1 MIVKGKATVVKHTGS
16 HYMLSQLP
24 QWNLFPAVLR
34 GKIRLK
40 GSSATNPVAV
50 GDIVLFEAEVPD
62 EAVIAGDCTIVPEVS
77 AEGISVEG
85 DRFVGL
91 EYVTLESPV
100 AITAVEPRRNY
111 IIRKSTN
118 LSRQSH
124 IIASNL
130 DRAFLVVTLDFP
142 QVKLPFLDRL
152 LVTCEVYNVP
162 ATIVLNKCDLYG
174 PEHEDM
180 RVAFH
185 EIYEGAGYPVI
196 EVSAHTGE
204 GVDLLRDVVSGKVLP
219 DGTPNE
225 EYNSAKPVVSLFSGV
240 SGVGKS
246 SLIKALDP
254 SLEPRVG
261 EISDAHEQGRHTTT
275 FYEMY
280 RVSSCHS
287 EPSTCHSELSTCHS
301 EPSTCHS
308 ELVEESNGGFI
319 VDTPGLRG
327 FGLVDLKKEEIAL
340 YFPEMLRVS
349 DDCRFAPCTH
359 THEPGCAVKEAVE
372 NGDITYDRYSSYL
385 GMLEEEGKYR

>member
-1 MIVKGKATVVKHTGS
+1 MKVGKNHPPLYVEFVDNQRVVFVDAKRFIVKIMIVRGQATVVKHTGS
-16 HYMLSQLP
+16 HYMLSVLP
-24 QWNLFPAVLR
+24 KWELFPAVLR

-40 GSSATNPVAV
+40 GSTATNPVAV
-50 GDIVLFEAEVPD
+50 GDVVDFEAD
-62 EAVIAGDCTIVPEVS
+62 IPEVGEHGPGLA
-77 AEGISVEG
+77 AESVTSENPA
-85 DRFVGL
+85 V
-91 EYVTLESPV
+91 
-100 AITAVEPRRNY
+100 ITAVHPRRNY

-124 IIASNL
+124 IIAANL

-162 ATIVLNKCDLYG
+162 AVIVLNKCDLYG

-180 RVAFH
+180 RAAFH

-204 GVDLLRDVVSGKVLP
+204 GVDRLRDIVSGKILA
-219 DGTPNE
+219 DDTSNE
-225 EYNSAKPVVSLFSGV
+225 DYDPSRPYVSLFSGV

-280 RVSSCHS
+280 SLAS
-287 EPSTCHSELSTCHS
+287 
-301 EPSTCHS
+301 
-308 ELVEESNGGFI
+308 GGFI

-340 YFPEMLRVS
+340 YFPEMLQAAQN
-349 DDCRFAPCTH
+349 CRFAPCTH

-372 NGDITYDRYSSYL
+372 NGEISYDRYSSYL
-385 GMLEEEGKYR
+385 GMLDEEGKYR

>member
-50 GDIVLFEAEVPD
+50 GDVVHFEAD
-62 EAVIAGDCTIVPEVS
+62 VPEGQQLS
-77 AEGISVEG
+77 WESVN
-85 DRFVGL
+85 L
-91 EYVTLESPV
+91 ENPA

-185 EIYEGAGYPVI
+185 EIYEGAGYPII
-196 EVSAHTGE
+196 EVSAHTGD
-204 GVDLLRDVVSGKVLP
+204 GVDLLREVVSGKMLP
-219 DGTPNE
+219 DGTPNP
-225 EYNSAKPVVSLFSGV
+225 EYNPAKPVVSLFSGV

-254 SLEPRVG
+254 ALEPRVG

-280 RVSSCHS
+280 RVRTT
-287 EPSTCHSELSTCHS
+287 PSNSVS
-301 EPSTCHS
+301 
-308 ELVEESNGGFI
+308 EESDASEFSGTAGGDCGFI

-340 YFPEMLRVS
+340 YFPEMLKAAQ
-349 DDCRFAPCTH
+349 DCRFAPCTH

>member
-24 QWNLFPAVLR
+24 QWDLFPAVLR

-50 GDIVLFEAEVPD
+50 GDVVTFEIDAPD
-62 EAVIAGDCTIVPEVS
+62 GAVETS
-77 AEGISVEG
+77 AS
-85 DRFVGL
+85 L
-91 EYVTLESPV
+91 ENPA
-100 AITAVEPRRNY
+100 AITAVEPRKNY

-180 RVAFH
+180 RAAFH
-185 EIYEGAGYPVI
+185 EIYEGAGYPII

-219 DGTPNE
+219 DGTLNE
-225 EYNSAKPVVSLFSGV
+225 EYDPSKPVVSLFSGV

-254 SLEPRVG
+254 ALEPRVG

-280 RVSSCHS
+280 SLA
-287 EPSTCHSELSTCHS
+287 T
-301 EPSTCHS
+301 
-308 ELVEESNGGFI
+308 GGFI

-385 GMLEEEGKYR
+385 GMLDEEGKYR

>member
-1 MIVKGKATVVKHTGS
+1 MTKKGKATVVKHTGS
-16 HYMLSQLP
+16 HYLLAQLP
-24 QWNLFPAVLR
+24 DWNLFPAVLR

-50 GDIVLFEAEVPD
+50 GDVVTFEVD
-62 EAVIAGDCTIVPEVS
+62 VPECQEDGHVFFEDGS
-77 AEGISVEG
+77 RTDIAN
-85 DRFVGL
+85 L
-91 EYVTLESPV
+91 TLENPA
-100 AITAVEPRRNY
+100 AITAVEQRRNY

-162 ATIVLNKCDLYG
+162 AVIVLNKCDLYG

-180 RVAFH
+180 RTAFH
-185 EIYEGAGYPVI
+185 EIYEGAGYPVL

-204 GVDLLRDVVSGKVLP
+204 GVDVLREVVAGRLLP

-225 EYNSAKPVVSLFSGV
+225 SYDPETPVVSLFSGV

-254 SLEPRVG
+254 ALEPRVG

-280 RVSSCHS
+280 SLA
-287 EPSTCHSELSTCHS
+287 T
-301 EPSTCHS
+301 
-308 ELVEESNGGFI
+308 GGFI

-340 YFPEMLRVS
+340 YFPEMLKAS
-349 DDCRFAPCTH
+349 QDCRFAPCTH

-372 NGDITYDRYSSYL
+372 AGEITYDRYSSYL

>member
-1 MIVKGKATVVKHTGS
+1 MIIKGQATVVKHTGS
-16 HYMLSQLP
+16 HYLLSHLP
-24 QWNLFPAVLR
+24 KWELFPAVLR

-40 GSSATNPVAV
+40 GSNATNPVAV
-50 GDIVLFEAEVPD
+50 GDIVEYEAEV
-62 EAVIAGDCTIVPEVS
+62 
-77 AEGISVEG
+77 AEGLVSSESI
-85 DRFVGL
+85 
-91 EYVTLESPV
+91 TLENPA
-100 AITAVEPRRNY
+100 AITAVHPRSNY

-124 IIASNL
+124 IIAANL

-162 ATIVLNKCDLYG
+162 PVIVLNKCDLYG
-174 PEHEDM
+174 PEYDEM
-180 RVAFH
+180 RAAFH
-185 EIYEGAGYPVI
+185 EIYEGAGYPIV

-204 GVDLLRDVVSGKVLP
+204 GIDELRSMIAG
-219 DGTPNE
+219 
-225 EYNSAKPVVSLFSGV
+225 SVSLFSGV

-246 SLIKALDP
+246 SLIRAIDP

-280 RVSSCHS
+280 KVSDSS
-287 EPSTCHSELSTCHS
+287 A
-301 EPSTCHS
+301 
-308 ELVEESNGGFI
+308 ESGFI

-340 YFPEMLRVS
+340 YFPEMLKAAEG
-349 DDCRFAPCTH
+349 CRFTPCTH

-372 NGDITYDRYSSYL
+372 NGEISYERYSSYL
-385 GMLEEEGKYR
+385 GMLDEEGKYR

>member
-1 MIVKGKATVVKHTGS
+1 MIIKGQATVVKHTGS
-16 HYMLSQLP
+16 HYMLAQLP
-24 QWNLFPAVLR
+24 EWNIFPAVLR

-40 GSSATNPVAV
+40 DSNATNPVAV
-50 GDIVLFEAEVPD
+50 GDVVDFEAE
-62 EAVIAGDCTIVPEVS
+62 GDSMQSMSDT
-77 AEGISVEG
+77 
-85 DRFVGL
+85 
-91 EYVTLESPV
+91 VTLENPA
-100 AITAVEPRRNY
+100 AITGVHKRRNY
-111 IIRKSTN
+111 VIRKSTN

-180 RVAFH
+180 RAAFH
-185 EIYEGAGYPVI
+185 EIYEGAGYSIV
-196 EVSAHTGE
+196 EVSAQTGE
-204 GVDLLRDVVSGKVLP
+204 GVDVLREIVSGKRLP
-219 DGTPNE
+219 DGSVNE
-225 EYNSAKPVVSLFSGV
+225 AYDPAKPVVSLFSGV

-254 SLEPRVG
+254 ALEPRVG

-280 RVSSCHS
+280 SLA
-287 EPSTCHSELSTCHS
+287 T
-301 EPSTCHS
+301 
-308 ELVEESNGGFI
+308 GGFI

-349 DDCRFAPCTH
+349 EDCRFAPCTH

-372 NGDITYDRYSSYL
+372 AGEISYDRYSSYL
-385 GMLEEEGKYR
+385 GMLDEEGKYR

>member
-1 MIVKGKATVVKHTGS
+1 MTMKGEATVVKHTGS
-16 HYMLSQLP
+16 HYMLAQLP
-24 QWNLFPAVLR
+24 DWNLFPAVLR

-50 GDIVLFEAEVPD
+50 GDVVTFEVD
-62 EAVIAGDCTIVPEVS
+62 VPECNGNGQIVFEDGS
-77 AEGISVEG
+77 RADIAH
-85 DRFVGL
+85 L
-91 EYVTLESPV
+91 TLENPA
-100 AITAVEPRRNY
+100 AITAVVPRKNY

-162 ATIVLNKCDLYG
+162 AVIVLNKCDLYG

-180 RVAFH
+180 KAAFH
-185 EIYEGAGYPVI
+185 EIYEGAGCPVL
-196 EVSAHTGE
+196 EVSAQTGE
-204 GVDLLRDVVSGKVLP
+204 GVDLLREVVSGRLLP

-225 EYNSAKPVVSLFSGV
+225 SYDPDNPAISLFSGV

-246 SLIKALDP
+246 SLIKALD
-254 SLEPRVG
+254 SALEPRVG
-261 EISDAHEQGRHTTT
+261 EISDVHEQGRHTTT

-280 RVSSCHS
+280 SLA
-287 EPSTCHSELSTCHS
+287 T
-301 EPSTCHS
+301 
-308 ELVEESNGGFI
+308 GGFI

-340 YFPEMLRVS
+340 YFPEMLKAS
-349 DDCRFAPCTH
+349 EECRFTPCTH

-372 NGDITYDRYSSYL
+372 NGEISYERYSSYL
-385 GMLEEEGKYR
+385 GMLDEEGKYR

>member
-1 MIVKGKATVVKHTGS
+1 MKGKATVVKHTGS
-16 HYMLSQLP
+16 HYLLAQLP
-24 QWNLFPAVLR
+24 DWNPFPAVLR

-50 GDIVLFEAEVPD
+50 GDIVTFETDALE
-62 EAVIAGDCTIVPEVS
+62 
-77 AEGISVEG
+77 EGA
-85 DRFVGL
+85 
-91 EYVTLESPV
+91 
-100 AITAVEPRRNY
+100 AITAVEPRKNY

-124 IIASNL
+124 IIAANL

-152 LVTCEVYNVP
+152 LVTCEVYNIP
-162 ATIVLNKCDLYG
+162 AVIVLNKCDLYG

-185 EIYEGAGYPVI
+185 EIYEGAGYPVL
-196 EVSAHTGE
+196 EVSACTGE
-204 GVDLLRDVVSGKVLP
+204 GVDFLREVVSGKMLP
-219 DGTPNE
+219 DGTVNE
-225 EYNSAKPVVSLFSGV
+225 SYDPQTPVISLFSGV

-246 SLIKALDP
+246 SLIKALD
-254 SLEPRVG
+254 STLEPRVG

-280 RVSSCHS
+280 SLA
-287 EPSTCHSELSTCHS
+287 T
-301 EPSTCHS
+301 
-308 ELVEESNGGFI
+308 GGFI

-340 YFPEMLRVS
+340 YFPEMLKAS
-349 DDCRFAPCTH
+349 ENCRFTPCTH

-372 NGDITYDRYSSYL
+372 AGDITYDRYSSYL
-385 GMLEEEGKYR
+385 GMLEDEGKYR

>member
-287 EPSTCHSELSTCHS
+287 EPSTCHSE
-301 EPSTCHS
+301 PSTCHS